1 MAQPQTSTGGAGA
14 PQNWLPWAAALRA
27 WSTMAQGDCCPSPAL
42 EISVE
47 CCLAN
52 SQQKRGVPVGVPR
65 IPKVPRPTGSLWSAV
80 PCSVLHHTKHWP
92 AEQATR
98 PVLTVMPPQLL
109 RLTFWVDQMHLS
121 LCDYSKSKGRV
132 EKGWV
137 RVQEGEVWLL
147 EGEKC
152 LWNAQA
158 LLTTPRLPLRS
169 KSVVS
174 HFTLDISNP
183 NKELKE

>member
-1 MAQPQTSTGGAGA
+1 MG
-14 PQNWLPWAAALRA
+14 
-27 WSTMAQGDCCPSPAL
+27 
-42 EISVE
+42 
-47 CCLAN
+47 CCLPN
-52 SQQKRGVPVGVPR
+52 SQQKRGVPVGVPH
-65 IPKVPRPTGSLWSAV
+65 IPKVLGPAGRLWSAV
-80 PCSVLHHTKHWP
+80 PCSMVQHTNHWP

-109 RLTFWVDQMHLS
+109 RLTFWVDQMDLA
-121 LCDYSKSKGRV
+121 LCDYSQSKGGV

-137 RVQEGEVWLL
+137 WVWEGEVWML
-147 EGEKC
+147 EGVKC

>member
-1 MAQPQTSTGGAGA
+1 MPASVPQ
-14 PQNWLPWAAALRA
+14 
-27 WSTMAQGDCCPSPAL
+27 
-42 EISVE
+42 
-47 CCLAN
+47 
-52 SQQKRGVPVGVPR
+52 
-65 IPKVPRPTGSLWSAV
+65 
-80 PCSVLHHTKHWP
+80 HTKHWP
-92 AEQATR
+92 PEQATR
-98 PVLTVMPPQLL
+98 PVFTAMSRRLL
-109 RLTFWVDQMHLS
+109 RLTFWVDQMDLA
-121 LCDYSKSKGRV
+121 LCDYSQRKGGA

-137 RVQEGEVWLL
+137 WVWEGEVWLL

-158 LLTTPRLPLRS
+158 LLTTPRLRLRS

>member
-1 MAQPQTSTGGAGA
+1 MSLSKPWGHPRAVVCPVPSKKEVSLWVSLTSLKSLYPQGASGV
-14 PQNWLPWAAALRA
+14 P
-27 WSTMAQGDCCPSPAL
+27 
-42 EISVE
+42 
-47 CCLAN
+47 CLAPWYSTN
-52 SQQKRGVPVGVPR
+52 
-65 IPKVPRPTGSLWSAV
+65 
-80 PCSVLHHTKHWP
+80 HWP

-98 PVLTVMPPQLL
+98 PVLTVMPPWLL
-109 RLTFWVDQMHLS
+109 RLTFWIDQMDLA
-121 LCDYSKSKGRV
+121 LCDYSQSKGGM

-137 RVQEGEVWLL
+137 WVQEGEVWLL
-147 EGEKC
+147 EGAKC